1 MIHILKLTFITHM
14 YRNICISILNLG
26 KNLLQPTADADG
38 LSGQPALFSLML
50 LHVTVCVMCSQS
62 MAAELLHVAYSN
74 PYTSQAKFNT
84 GEI

>member
-1 MIHILKLTFITHM
+1 M

-50 LHVTVCVMCSQS
+50 LHVAVCVMCSQS
-62 MAAELLHVAYSN
+62 MAAELLAYSY